1 MIKKIAF
8 SLFIIL
14 FILFSLLETFDTKS
28 SEQLDASFKRALT
41 TFAMARVLNGLV
53 SVVQGTEVNVSPAG
67 LGATF
72 APGQLLDPINDM
84 VERFSWVMLM
94 STVSIGTQEVMLELG
109 KSLFFKVLFG
119 ITGLLF
125 LLQLWVKKPL
135 LPWGIARTFQVI
147 VILGVLRFSVPFL
160 VMLNGVVY
168 EEVLSPEYNSAFT
181 LVEKHAAEVEMMVEN
196 VRTKEQQVQEPSSFI
211 ERFNVSRKYENFK
224 REMREQVDAFILQF
238 NMMMESMIKLI
249 TVFILNT
256 IVIPIGALW
265 LFIWG
270 GKLLFRLDFK
280 TVFNT

>member
-1 MIKKIAF
+1 MIKKIAL
-8 SLFIIL
+8 SLFITI
-14 FILFSLLETFDTKS
+14 FMLFSLLETFDTKS

-94 STVSIGTQEVMLELG
+94 STVSIGMQEVMLELG
-109 KSLFFKVLFG
+109 KSWFFKVLFG

-125 LLQLWVKKPL
+125 LLQLWTNKPL
-135 LPWGIARTFQVI
+135 LPWSVSRTFQVI

-168 EEVLSPEYNSAFT
+168 EQVLSPEYNTAFT
-181 LVEKHAAEVEMMVEN
+181 LVEKHADEVEMMVEN

-211 ERFNVSRKYENFK
+211 DRFNISRKYESFK
-224 REMREQVDAFILQF
+224 REMREQVDAFISQF

-270 GKLLFRLDFK
+270 GKLLFRIDFK
-280 TVFNT
+280 AVFNT

>member
-28 SEQLDASFKRALT
+28 SEQLDTSFNRALT

-94 STVSIGTQEVMLELG
+94 STVSIGIQEVMLELG
-109 KSLFFKVLFG
+109 KSLFFKVLFS

-125 LLQLWVKKPL
+125 LLQLWTKKSF
-135 LPWGIARTFQVI
+135 LPWSVTGTFQVI
-147 VILGVLRFSVPFL
+147 IILGVLRFSVPFL

-168 EEVLSPEYNSAFT
+168 EQVLSPEYNTAFT
-181 LVEKHAAEVEMMVEN
+181 LVEKHTAKVELMVEN
-196 VRTKEQQVQEPSSFI
+196 VRTKEQQVQKSSSFI
-211 ERFNVSRKYENFK
+211 DRFNVSRKYENFK
-224 REMREQVDAFILQF
+224 REMRAQVDAFIRQF

-270 GKLLFRLDFK
+270 GKLLFRMDFK
-280 TVFNT
+280 EALSS

>member
-1 MIKKIAF
+1 MIKKIAL

-14 FILFSLLETFDTKS
+14 FILFSSLETFDTKS
-28 SEQLDASFKRALT
+28 SEQLDASFSRALT

-53 SVVQGTEVNVSPAG
+53 SVVQGTEINVSPAG
-67 LGATF
+67 MGATF

-109 KSLFFKVLFG
+109 KSLVFKLLFSVV
-119 ITGLLF
+119 GLLF
-125 LLQLWVKKPL
+125 VLQLWVKKSF
-135 LPWGIARTFQVI
+135 LPWDVSKTFQLI
-147 VILGVLRFSVPFL
+147 IILGVLRFSVPFL
-160 VMLNGVVY
+160 VMLNEVVY
-168 EEVLSPEYNSAFT
+168 VQVLSTEYSTAFS
-181 LVEKHAAEVEMMVEN
+181 LVEKHTAEVELMVEN
-196 VRTKEQQVQEPSSFI
+196 VRTKEQKVQEPSSFI

-224 REMREQVDAFILQF
+224 REMREQVDTFILQF

-265 LFIWG
+265 LFVWG
-270 GKLLFRLDFK
+270 AKLLFRVNFK
-280 TVFNT
+280 AVLNT